1 MTNQDTQTVLQ
12 PELINQLDHKIL
24 YLGQLQKAIS
34 TNQVP
39 LVYELLDS
47 KKYNEQIRQR
57 AHADSNHE
65 LASLVADIQ
74 QDIAHFL
81 APELLAYL
89 TATFDF
95 LRFEQDD
102 ENPILYR
109 VYLGDWWHHRQLGVL
124 NVLTITIDYDQKVM
138 AELTQTAQLASGDS
152 LNAAHIQEVNQII
165 MGLEAFL
172 ADDTKRRLEL
182 QVLDD
187 QISALQANK
196 SGLFGRNDKATR
208 ENLEKKRELLLA
220 TQKRVP
226 EVEKKLAAQ
235 QEELLTLEKEDA
247 LRQLELQAILSQF
260 ETVPA
265 FTTALA
271 NSYVAYLTQ
280 FSKD

>member
-47 KKYNEQIRQR
+47 KKYNGQIRQR

-65 LASLVADIQ
+65 LANLVADIQ

-89 TATFDF
+89 TVTFDF

-109 VYLGDWWHHRQLGVL
+109 VYLGEWWHHRQLGVL

-208 ENLEKKRELLLA
+208 DNLEKKRELLLA

>member
-47 KKYNEQIRQR
+47 KKYNGQIRQR

-65 LASLVADIQ
+65 LANLVADIQ

-89 TATFDF
+89 TVTFDF

-109 VYLGDWWHHRQLGVL
+109 VYLGGWWHHRQLGVL

-208 ENLEKKRELLLA
+208 DNLEKKRELLLA

>member
-47 KKYNEQIRQR
+47 KKYNGQIRQR

-65 LASLVADIQ
+65 LANLVADIQ

-89 TATFDF
+89 TVTFDF

-208 ENLEKKRELLLA
+208 DNLEKKRELLLA

>member
-24 YLGQLQKAIS
+24 YLGQLQTAIA

-39 LVYELLDS
+39 RVYELLDS

-57 AHADSNHE
+57 PHADSNHE
-65 LASLVADIQ
+65 LARLVTDIQ
-74 QDIAHFL
+74 QDIANFL

-95 LRFEQDD
+95 LRFEQETD
-102 ENPILYR
+102 NPILYR

-124 NVLTITIDYDQKVM
+124 NVLTITVDFDQKIV
-138 AELTQTAQLASGDS
+138 AELTQTAQLADGDS
-152 LNAAHIQEVNQII
+152 LNATNIQEVTQII
-165 MGLEAFL
+165 TGLETFL
-172 ADDTKRRLEL
+172 ADDTKRRLEV
-182 QVLDD
+182 QVIED
-187 QISALQANK
+187 QLSALQANK

-208 ENLEKKRELLLA
+208 EGLEKKRELLLA

-226 EVEKKLAAQ
+226 EVQKKLAAQ
-235 QEELLTLEKEDA
+235 QEELLILEKEDA
-247 LRQLELQAILSQF
+247 LRQLELQAILRQF
-260 ETVPA
+260 TTVTA

-271 NSYVAYLTQ
+271 ASYVAYLTQ
-280 FSKD
+280 LNKD

>member
-47 KKYNEQIRQR
+47 KKYNGQIRQR

-65 LASLVADIQ
+65 LANLVADIQ

-89 TATFDF
+89 TVTFDF

-208 ENLEKKRELLLA
+208 DNLEKKRELLLA

-235 QEELLTLEKEDA
+235 QEELLTLENEDA
-247 LRQLELQAILSQF
+247 LRQFELQAILSQF

>member
-47 KKYNEQIRQR
+47 KKYNGQIRQR

-65 LASLVADIQ
+65 LANLVADIQ

-89 TATFDF
+89 TVTFDF

-124 NVLTITIDYDQKVM
+124 NVLTITIDCDQKVM

-196 SGLFGRNDKATR
+196 SGLFVRNDKATR
-208 ENLEKKRELLLA
+208 DNLEKKRELLLA

>member
-47 KKYNEQIRQR
+47 KKYNGQIRQR

-65 LASLVADIQ
+65 LANLVADIQ

-89 TATFDF
+89 TVTFDF

-208 ENLEKKRELLLA
+208 DNLEKKRELLLA

-247 LRQLELQAILSQF
+247 LRQFELQAILSQF

>member
-95 LRFEQDD
+95 LRFDQDD

-138 AELTQTAQLASGDS
+138 VELTQTAQLANGDS

>member
-65 LASLVADIQ
+65 LANLVADIQ

-89 TATFDF
+89 TVTFDF

-187 QISALQANK
+187 QISALQSNK

>member
-65 LASLVADIQ
+65 LANLVADIQ

-247 LRQLELQAILSQF
+247 LRQLELQAILSRF

>member
-24 YLGQLQKAIS
+24 YLGQLQTAIS

-57 AHADSNHE
+57 AHADSNQE

-102 ENPILYR
+102 ENLILYR

-124 NVLTITIDYDQKVM
+124 NVLTITIDYDQKVVT
-138 AELTQTAQLASGDS
+138 ELTQTAQLANGDS

-182 QVLDD
+182 QVLED
-187 QISALQANK
+187 QINALQANK
-196 SGLFGRNDKATR
+196 SGLFGRNDKTTR
-208 ENLEKKRELLLA
+208 ESLEKKRELLLA
-220 TQKRVP
+220 TQKRVS
-226 EVEKKLAAQ
+226 EVEKKLAVQ